1 MAFDNYER
9 EEDDGEAFE
18 YKELDLEA
26 LAAEAQEVKK
36 QSVECANG
44 NNNFL
49 LTTRLTV
56 LELLPSRIDWRK
68 QACQMPKK
76 MLSMLPLL
84 MRIYSWM
91 KIWTV
96 LMMSSKSWT

>member
-44 NNNFL
+44 NLIIFL
-49 LTTRLTV
+49 
-56 LELLPSRIDWRK
+56 
-68 QACQMPKK
+68 
-76 MLSMLPLL
+76 
-84 MRIYSWM
+84 
-91 KIWTV
+91 
-96 LMMSSKSWT
+96 